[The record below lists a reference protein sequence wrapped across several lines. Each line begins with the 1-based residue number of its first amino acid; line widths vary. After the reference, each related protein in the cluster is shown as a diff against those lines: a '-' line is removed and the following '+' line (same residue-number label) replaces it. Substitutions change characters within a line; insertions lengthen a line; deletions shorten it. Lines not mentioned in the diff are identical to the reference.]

1 MENDEELTA
10 VMEADPAGLSYEQAR
25 DGLLKVVHQLEEGN
39 PTLEQSM
46 QLWEKGEE
54 LASRCQKFLDDA
66 QARLDQAKDSQ
77 SESE

>member
-1 MENDEELTA
+1 MDNDEELPA
-10 VMEADPAGLSYEQAR
+10 VMAADPAELSYEQAR

-66 QARLDQAKDSQ
+66 QVRLDQAKDSQ

>member
-10 VMEADPAGLSYEQAR
+10 VMEANPAELSYEQAR
-25 DGLLKVVHQLEEGN
+25 DGLLKVVRQLEEGN